1 MSGDLR
7 RVRTLASQIA
17 ARADRVAISTV
28 DQHLLGL
35 PPDTQIF

>member
-1 MSGDLR
+1 VSGDLG
-7 RVRTLASQIA
+7 RVRTLAAQVA
-17 ARADRVAISTV
+17 ASADRVAIPMA